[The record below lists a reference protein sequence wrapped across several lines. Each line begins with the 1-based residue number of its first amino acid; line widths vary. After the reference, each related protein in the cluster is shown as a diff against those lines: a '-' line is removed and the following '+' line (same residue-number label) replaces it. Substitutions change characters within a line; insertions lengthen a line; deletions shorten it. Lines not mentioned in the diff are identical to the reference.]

1 MAASATAHNFMYFM
15 LQMVAKTHT
24 NTNQQ
29 QQQQQQPSL
38 ATTTPHYTHPQY
50 AAHPSSLLPASHF
63 SLAHD
68 FHAHLRRL
76 TNFIKW
82 QFNQSILTA
91 NHPMGLRL
99 PTLCWGGGMDRG
111 HFTVML
117 TYTITQLKR
126 TQEKQRKRKKSSK
139 GKYA

>member
-29 QQQQQQPSL
+29 QQQQQPSL
-38 ATTTPHYTHPQY
+38 GTTPHYTHPQC

-99 PTLCWGGGMDRG
+99 PTLCCGGGMDRG

-126 TQEKQRKRKKSSK
+126 TQEKQRKRKNSSK